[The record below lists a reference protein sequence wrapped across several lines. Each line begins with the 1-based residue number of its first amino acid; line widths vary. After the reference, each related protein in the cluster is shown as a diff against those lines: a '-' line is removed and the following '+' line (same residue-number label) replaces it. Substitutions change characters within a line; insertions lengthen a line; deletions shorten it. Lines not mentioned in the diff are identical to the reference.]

1 MIACGLAGGA
11 LLTATAPA
19 QRGQPA
25 PVPAAVRVPFQQ
37 VWDQPI
43 GMPGPLAIAVNAARI
58 FVTSGETGIE
68 ARSASDGLLAWMRE
82 TPSALAPVATRD
94 LVFVAAAAG
103 LVALH
108 EGTGTD
114 RWTRDAGGPI
124 TALAGAGAGVITVA
138 GALVRAWAADG
149 AMTWE
154 RTLPAP
160 VVPERIAVDGDQVYA
175 GLEDATLVGL
185 AAATGSPRWTARLDG
200 VARALSAKNGRVYF
214 GTDRPSLCAYHQRG
228 GEVWCYQRTSVI
240 GAPAVD
246 DRFVYAALW
255 DNTIVA
261 HTADH
266 GHLEWRAPLDG
277 RPASGPLLSG
287 DLVVAPLLSADFT
300 GLARKSGLAV
310 TPAAAADAPS
320 GRGLLAVTLAPD
332 ATRVF
337 VVMSLRNASRRIV
350 SLTRPD

>member
-11 LLTATAPA
+11 LLAAAAPA
-19 QRGQPA
+19 QRGQPEPA
-25 PVPAAVRVPFQQ
+25 PAPRQLAFQQ

-43 GMPGPLAIAVNAARI
+43 GMPGPIAIGANTARL
-58 FVTSGETGIE
+58 FVTSGQTGVE
-68 ARSASDGLLAWMRE
+68 ARSAADGLLAWMRD

-94 LVFVAAAAG
+94 LVFVASG
-103 LVALH
+103 VRLVALH
-108 EGTGTD
+108 EGTGDD
-114 RWTRDAGGPI
+114 RWARDAGGPI
-124 TALAGAGAGVITVA
+124 TALAGAGTRVVTAA

-149 AMTWE
+149 AMVWE
-154 RTLPAP
+154 QTLPAP
-160 VVPERIAVDGDQVYA
+160 VVPERIALDGDQVYA

-185 AAATGSPRWTARLDG
+185 AAATGSRRWTARLDG
-200 VARALSAKNGRVYF
+200 VARALSANNGRVYF

-261 HTADH
+261 HTRDH

-332 ATRVF
+332 AARIF